1 MAFSVAQYA
10 QALYESLEG
19 TKPADHD
26 KVIDNL
32 VAVLKKNN
40 DLKKFNEIVGAF
52 ERFDMEKRGAT
63 KAEITTAHEV
73 KIDKSVIESLNKI
86 AGKDVEVKHKV
97 DENLIGGVLIRMDDT
112 MIDASVK
119 GQLRDLKKTLSQ

>member
-32 VAVLKKNN
+32 VGILKKNN
-40 DLKKFNEIVGAF
+40 DLKKFKEIVQNF
-52 ERFDMEKRGAT
+52 ERINLERTGST
-63 KAEITTAHEV
+63 RAEITTAHEV
-73 KIDKSVIESLNKI
+73 KIDKSVIESLNKL
-86 AGKDVEVKHKV
+86 AGKDIEVKHTV
-97 DENLIGGVLIRMDDT
+97 DETLIGGVLIRMDDT

-119 GQLRDLKKTLSQ
+119 GQLKNLKKTLSQ

>member
-19 TKPADHD
+19 TKPGDHEQ
-26 KVIDNL
+26 VIDNL

-40 DLKKFNEIVGAF
+40 DLKKFNEIVDAF
-52 ERFDMEKRGAT
+52 ERFDLEKRGVT

-73 KIDKSVIESLNKI
+73 KIDKTVIDSLNKL
-86 AGKDVEVKHKV
+86 ADQQVEIKQTV
-97 DENLIGGVLIRMDDT
+97 DESLIGGVLIRMDDT

-119 GQLRDLKKTLSQ
+119 GQLKNLKKTLSQ